1 MKENP
6 VQTRIRLDAAQNNS
20 ELWRNNVGACVD
32 NSGRQIRYGLS
43 NDSKELNDVI
53 KSSDLIG
60 ITSIVI
66 TPEMVG
72 MTVGV
77 FTAIETKKSDWVFRL
92 SDARAVA
99 QAKFHD
105 LVRRA
110 GGLAGFARSVEEYRR
125 IVGR

>member
-110 GGLAGFARSVEEYRR
+110 GGLAGFARSGEEYRR